1 MSSLMLSEALE
12 APMAVARLLAADRD
26 ASAELGAR
34 LRALDPPA
42 VLTVARGSSDHAA
55 AYLGYLVAAR
65 LGRPAASLSMS
76 LVTLYRAPLKGRGLA
91 AFAVSQS
98 GQSPDLVET
107 LAALAAAG
115 ALTVAFV
122 NDTASP
128 LAASAEWC
136 FGLRAGAERSVAA
149 TKSFIASLAAAAR
162 LVGHWRNDA
171 AFLDRLAALPDQL
184 ARAARA
190 DWTKA
195 VPALAPAGRAIVV
208 SRGLGLAVASEAAL
222 KLKEICGLHAE
233 AFSGAELRHGP
244 IALVGPAEPVLVLA
258 PEGPAL
264 GDLVRLAAELRARG
278 GAVLLAAPERIA
290 ERDLTLPATGDPDLD
305 PLAAIQVFYP
315 FAHAL
320 ALARGRDPDRPPD
333 LAKVT
338 RTV

>member
-195 VPALAPAGRAIVV
+195 VPALAPAG
-208 SRGLGLAVASEAAL
+208 
-222 KLKEICGLHAE
+222 
-233 AFSGAELRHGP
+233 
-244 IALVGPAEPVLVLA
+244 
-258 PEGPAL
+258 
-264 GDLVRLAAELRARG
+264 
-278 GAVLLAAPERIA
+278 
-290 ERDLTLPATGDPDLD
+290 
-305 PLAAIQVFYP
+305 
-315 FAHAL
+315 
-320 ALARGRDPDRPPD
+320 
-333 LAKVT
+333 
-338 RTV
+338 